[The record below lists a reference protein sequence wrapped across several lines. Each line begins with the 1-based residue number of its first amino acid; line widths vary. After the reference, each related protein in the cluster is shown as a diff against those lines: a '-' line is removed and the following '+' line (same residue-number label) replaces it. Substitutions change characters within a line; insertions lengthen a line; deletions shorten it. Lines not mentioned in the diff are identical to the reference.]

1 MRSDLLTA
9 RQGKL
14 LLKTIKKSMKVQTSK
29 LPEVQGKMFDWIL
42 AGFSFVHICISSA
55 K

>member
-1 MRSDLLTA
+1 MRLDLFTA

-29 LPEVQGKMFDWIL
+29 LPEVQEKMFDQVL
-42 AGFSFVHICISSA
+42 VGFSLIHTCISSA
-55 K
+55 E

>member
-1 MRSDLLTA
+1 MLRSKGLNQNQNEIRSAD

-29 LPEVQGKMFDWIL
+29 LPEVQGKMFD
-42 AGFSFVHICISSA
+42 
-55 K
+55 